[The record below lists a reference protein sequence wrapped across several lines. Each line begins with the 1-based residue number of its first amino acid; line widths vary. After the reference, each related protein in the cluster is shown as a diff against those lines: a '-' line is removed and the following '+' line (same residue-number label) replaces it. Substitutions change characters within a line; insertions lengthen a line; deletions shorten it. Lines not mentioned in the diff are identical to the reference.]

1 MEHNKPSGF
10 DPNAVFDQATVPL
23 GDETPRGGVGK
34 AFLYITGLA
43 VKFKSEP
50 LTSLIRALL
59 KLFRS
64 LNEYNTSKNWEK
76 EPFPSVVKDVE
87 KLKDCVEIKRL
98 YAGALESEGWPT
110 VCDKVQD

>member
-1 MEHNKPSGF
+1 MCDDLESHFFVILYSALHFVEHNKPSGF

-34 AFLYITGLA
+34 VFLYITGLA

-50 LTSLIRALL
+50 LTNLIRALL

-64 LNEYNTSKNWEK
+64 LNEYNTSKNWERNL
-76 EPFPSVVKDVE
+76 S
-87 KLKDCVEIKRL
+87 RL
-98 YAGALESEGWPT
+98 WLRT
-110 VCDKVQD
+110 LRN